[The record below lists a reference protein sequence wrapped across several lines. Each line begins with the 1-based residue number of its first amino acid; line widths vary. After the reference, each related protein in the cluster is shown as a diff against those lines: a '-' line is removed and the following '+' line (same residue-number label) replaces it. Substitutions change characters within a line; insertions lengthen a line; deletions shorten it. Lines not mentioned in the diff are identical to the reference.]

1 MKKTI
6 FNNIEDGLYEL
17 EIAIP
22 NNNLIRGI
30 SPTKN
35 PYDERLIEYMVDD
48 ACDFTGIK
56 LIVKAQ
62 RGKNYVVEIN
72 TNKKIPIAII
82 EKSSYLE
89 HGYPPHYYD
98 YRVKEKY
105 MKEHSFYKLSYDKCY
120 KKNGCV
126 FPYFVVAIYKHTFV
140 LTKDITVEKSNVST
154 HNHSELYFVNSNGLC
169 ASNLFSYNDS
179 YFKKLLDDYTSSKG
193 EKKSNDAINELDEYE
208 ARLTQRLTQRHRYE
222 NISSPFRKH
231 IVFQD
236 DNKIDA
242 YFEYFKKPKRK

>member
-6 FNNIEDGLYEL
+6 FNNIENGLYEL
-17 EIAIP
+17 EIKIP
-22 NNNLIRGI
+22 NENLIRGI
-30 SPTKN
+30 YPTIN
-35 PYDERLIEYMVDD
+35 LYDERLIEYMVDD
-48 ACDFTGIK
+48 ACDFTGIL

-72 TNKKIPIAII
+72 TNKRIPIAII
-82 EKSSYLE
+82 EKNSYLE

-126 FPYFVVAIYKHTFV
+126 FPYFVVAMYEHTSV
-140 LTKDITVEKSNVST
+140 LTKDITAEKFNVST
-154 HNHSELYFVNSNGLC
+154 HNHSELYFVDSNYSR
-169 ASNLFSYNDS
+169 ASNLFSYGDS
-179 YFKKLLDDYTSSKG
+179 DFKKILDYYTRPQGK
-193 EKKSNDAINELDEYE
+193 EKSIAAINKLNEYE

-222 NISSPFRKH
+222 NISSPFGKN

-236 DNKIDA
+236 ANKIDA
-242 YFEYFKKPKRK
+242 YFKYFKKPKRK